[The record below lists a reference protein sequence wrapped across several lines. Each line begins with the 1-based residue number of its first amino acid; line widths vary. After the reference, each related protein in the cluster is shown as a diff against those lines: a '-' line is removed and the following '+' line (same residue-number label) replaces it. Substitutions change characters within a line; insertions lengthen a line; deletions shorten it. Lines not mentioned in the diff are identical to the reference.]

1 MRREEYHAYAFMSC
15 FKSCCLWYFLG
26 FTNSCSLCST
36 KWGRTFRIEVHV
48 ASVCRISCDSE
59 YTALLMYAHVLT
71 ALVHAV
77 PSRRCQGAPACRL
90 HPELRSPS
98 PTASRMLHVPRPIVL
113 SLSRMPYSSLE
124 TVTSHTCS
132 DSLLPSC
139 GACASEAYVIGC
151 SGCCSQFN
159 FGHRLPANASFAL
172 ALKLCSSP
180 SHSSAFTASLQPVRR
195 LVDSPPVQL
204 STTLTPSEL
213 TFSRAV
219 AAGPRRLWDP
229 NPNQCRHPTPSSRRL
244 QHGPSTVHLAIDGSC
259 GGWHRF
265 PSAQNG

>member
-113 SLSRMPYSSLE
+113 SLSRMPYSVLRTHRWKPLHHTHAPTRCFPAVALVPLKLTSSGARAAVHSSTSGIVSLP
-124 TVTSHTCS
+124 T
-132 DSLLPSC
+132 
-139 GACASEAYVIGC
+139 
-151 SGCCSQFN
+151 
-159 FGHRLPANASFAL
+159 L
-172 ALKLCSSP
+172 AL
-180 SHSSAFTASLQPVRR
+180 R
-195 LVDSPPVQL
+195 
-204 STTLTPSEL
+204 
-213 TFSRAV
+213 
-219 AAGPRRLWDP
+219 
-229 NPNQCRHPTPSSRRL
+229 
-244 QHGPSTVHLAIDGSC
+244 
-259 GGWHRF
+259 
-265 PSAQNG
+265 